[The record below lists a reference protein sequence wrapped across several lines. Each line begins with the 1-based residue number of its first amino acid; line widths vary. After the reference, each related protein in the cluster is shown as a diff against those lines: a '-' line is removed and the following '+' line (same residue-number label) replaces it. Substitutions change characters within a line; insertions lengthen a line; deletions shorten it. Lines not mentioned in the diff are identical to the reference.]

1 MSPLTPVELETLQ
14 ILARTGNTKSVAAR
28 RGVTQHTV
36 CGVLKNVYRKLS
48 VHSSTEAAYLLGR
61 SEQPMNNYLELAIA
75 ALQRTSPDAD
85 ITRMQRQ
92 IAWDGSNMRLM
103 SDDRTIGEHLAD
115 AVREQQRV
123 KDAID
128 HLRELMV
135 GSTAS

>member
-1 MSPLTPVELETLQ
+1 MNTLTPTELSTLQ
-14 ILARTGNTKSVAAR
+14 ILARTGNTKSVAAK

-61 SEQPMNNYLELAIA
+61 SEQAPLAMNHHLELAIV

-85 ITRMQRQ
+85 IARMQRQ

-103 SDDRTIGEHLAD
+103 GDDRTIGEHLAD

-123 KDAID
+123 KAAID

-135 GSTAS
+135 H